1 VTEAAEVQTRQA
13 LAKVKNVRMSPRK
26 VRIVVD
32 LIRGKDVEEALAIL
46 RFLPKRAAEVISK
59 VVKSAAANAEHNLE
73 LNRDRLYVSQAFVDA
88 GPTLK
93 RFHPRQRGQAFEIKK
108 RSSHIT
114 VVVRERE
121 GGK

>member
-1 VTEAAEVQTRQA
+1 MSEAAVVTKQA
-13 LAKVKNVRMSPRK
+13 MAKVTNVRISPRK

-32 LIRGKDVEEALAIL
+32 LIRGKDVENALAIL
-46 RFLPKRAAEVISK
+46 KFLPKRASEIVSK

-73 LNRDRLYVSQAFVDA
+73 LNRDRLYVSQVFVDV

-121 GGK
+121 GGR

>member
-1 VTEAAEVQTRQA
+1 MSETAVVTKQA
-13 LAKVKNVRMSPRK
+13 LAKATNVRISPRK
-26 VRIVVD
+26 VRVVVD
-32 LIRGKDVEEALAIL
+32 LIRGKDVEDALAIL
-46 RFLPKRAAEVISK
+46 RFLPKRASEVVGK
-59 VVKSAAANAEHNLE
+59 VVKSAAANAEHNLD
-73 LNRDRLYVSQAFVDA
+73 LNRDRLYVSQAFVDV

-121 GGK
+121 GGR

>member
-1 VTEAAEVQTRQA
+1 MSKTEVQVKQA
-13 LAKVKNVRMSPRK
+13 LAKATNVRIAPRK

-32 LIRGKDVEEALAIL
+32 LIRGKGVADALALL
-46 RFLPKRAAEVISK
+46 RFLPKRAAAVVGKVIG
-59 VVKSAAANAEHNLE
+59 SAAANAEHNFE
-73 LNRDRLYVSQAFVDA
+73 LDRDSLYVSQAFVDV

-93 RFHPRQRGQAFEIKK
+93 RFRPRQRGQAFEIKK

-121 GGK
+121 GGR

>member
-1 VTEAAEVQTRQA
+1 MTEAAQVQVGQA
-13 LAKVKNVRMSPRK
+13 LAKAKNVRMSPRK

-32 LIRGKDVEEALAIL
+32 IIRGKDVAEALAVL
-46 RFLPKRAAEVISK
+46 SFMPKRAAEIVAKVI
-59 VVKSAAANAEHNLE
+59 KSAAANAEHNMDLD
-73 LNRDRLYVSQAFVDA
+73 RDRLYVAQAYVDA

-93 RFHPRQRGQAFEIKK
+93 RFQPRQRGQAFEIKK

-121 GGK
+121 GSK

>member
-1 VTEAAEVQTRQA
+1 MSEGELLTKQA
-13 LAKVKNVRMSPRK
+13 LAKVKDIRIAPRK
-26 VRIVVD
+26 VRVVVD
-32 LIRGKDVEEALAIL
+32 LIRGKDVDDALAL
-46 RFLPKRAAEVISK
+46 LNFLPKRAAEIVGK
-59 VVKSAAANAEHNLE
+59 VVKSAAANAEHNFD

-93 RFHPRQRGQAFEIKK
+93 RFQPRQRGQAFQIKK

-121 GGK
+121 GGR